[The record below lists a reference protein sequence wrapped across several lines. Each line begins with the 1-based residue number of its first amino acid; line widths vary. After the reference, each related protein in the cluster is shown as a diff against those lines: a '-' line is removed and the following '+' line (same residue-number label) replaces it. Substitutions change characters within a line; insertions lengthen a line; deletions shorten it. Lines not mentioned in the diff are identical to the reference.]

1 MSGPAAAALALAL
14 ALTTSA
20 CGDGSFSV
28 QRSPAFP
35 PSGATLSVFGV
46 YKDGR
51 MSPES
56 WDSLRPRLGPILGA
70 NACETGYP
78 EAANA
83 SSPELGTAVDDYTRA
98 NGVTE
103 DLLEQLA
110 PMAKGDLI
118 LLVMM
123 TGRPHTGPDTS
134 QPAPAPTTP
143 AAPPARAGGR
153 RGGYQGAGPG
163 RAAIERGAFE
173 VAASLYSVKTHRSV
187 GAISMRYTGSS
198 LDEALESFATHLAD
212 ELPKASCGGWNAE
225 VHVDPA
231 KIRKLDSE

>member
-1 MSGPAAAALALAL
+1 MSGPLPAALALAL
-14 ALTTSA
+14 ALTISG

-28 QRSPAFP
+28 QRTAAFP

-56 WDSLRPRLGPILGA
+56 WDTLRPRLTPILGA
-70 NACETGYP
+70 SPCETGYP
-78 EAANA
+78 EAVNA
-83 SSPELGTAVDDYTRA
+83 SSPELGTAIDDYTRA

-118 LLVMM
+118 VLVMM

-134 QPAPAPTTP
+134 QPAPAPT
-143 AAPPARAGGR
+143 APPARTGSR
-153 RGGYQGAGPG
+153 RGYQGVGPA
-163 RAAIERGAFE
+163 RSQAATERGAFE
-173 VAASLYSVKTHRSV
+173 MAASLYSVKTHRSV
-187 GAISMRYTGSS
+187 GAVSMRYTGSS
-198 LDEALESFATHLAD
+198 LEEALDSFATHLAE
-212 ELPKASCGGWNAE
+212 ELPRASCGGWNAD

-231 KIRKLDSE
+231 VIRKLESE